1 MAAFEINDSP
11 GLPIKGGEPVFR
23 EPWEARAFAM
33 AFKLLE
39 QGIFTRGEW
48 AEELGSTIKRAQLAG
63 DRDLGDTY
71 YLHWLTC
78 LVNLSLAKGLTTR
91 ESLNQGKQT
100 AHLAH
105 QSLHE
110 SLGHFHTHKT

>member
-1 MAAFEINDSP
+1 
-11 GLPIKGGEPVFR
+11 
-23 EPWEARAFAM
+23 
-33 AFKLLE
+33 
-39 QGIFTRGEW
+39 
-48 AEELGSTIKRAQLAG
+48 
-63 DRDLGDTY
+63 
-71 YLHWLTC
+71 
-78 LVNLSLAKGLTTR
+78 LAKGLTTR